1 MITIRARAAE
11 DNAQLADIWL
21 RSVRATHHFLTEDNI
36 AQLFPL
42 VLNDYLPA
50 VNVWVAEERP
60 GHPCGFIGLNGNKVE
75 MLFIDADQRGKG
87 VGKALLTH
95 AETLHDELQLDVN
108 EQNPQASGF
117 YRHYGFVIT
126 GRSPLDGQGNPFPL
140 LHMKLETLALR
151 RPPAAGFFPRLPR
164 CLIYQIRIS
173 NRFYIL
179 PVTINPR

>member
-50 VNVWVAEERP
+50 VNVWVAEEQP

-95 AETLHDELQLDVN
+95 AE
-108 EQNPQASGF
+108 NPQASGF

-140 LHMKLETLALR
+140 LHMKLEKR
-151 RPPAAGFFPRLPR
+151 
-164 CLIYQIRIS
+164 
-173 NRFYIL
+173 
-179 PVTINPR
+179 

>member
-1 MITIRARAAE
+1 MLTHVNSALTPQNLYLVFSSNLDSREFDDYHQSTRGGRQRAIGRYLAAFG
-11 DNAQLADIWL
+11 A
-21 RSVRATHHFLTEDNI
+21 HHSPFLTEDNI

-126 GRSPLDGQGNPFPL
+126 GRSPLDGRA
-140 LHMKLETLALR
+140 TR
-151 RPPAAGFFPRLPR
+151 SR
-164 CLIYQIRIS
+164 CC
-173 NRFYIL
+173 
-179 PVTINPR
+179 T

>member
-50 VNVWVAEERP
+50 VNVWVAEDRP

-75 MLFIDADQRGKG
+75 MLFIDADQRGQG

-126 GRSPLDGQGNPFPL
+126 GRLPLDGQGNPFPL
-140 LHMKLETLALR
+140 LHMKLDKR
-151 RPPAAGFFPRLPR
+151 
-164 CLIYQIRIS
+164 
-173 NRFYIL
+173 
-179 PVTINPR
+179 